1 MFAQVHLQEF
11 FFRKN
16 IQDFSNVCDIEKN
29 QYDNCLFLRN
39 LFDFWNLCKSLQ
51 NFVNFVNVEAL
62 QESKKVDLINYTN
75 FTGQTC
81 FYLIKRNF
89 TMSQT
94 RSTFATVRQNS
105 VFL

>member
-1 MFAQVHLQEF
+1 MFAQV
-11 FFRKN
+11 
-16 IQDFSNVCDIEKN
+16 
-29 QYDNCLFLRN
+29 
-39 LFDFWNLCKSLQ
+39 LCKSLQ

-75 FTGQTC
+75 FTGQTG
-81 FYLIKRNF
+81 FYLIKLNY

-105 VFL
+105 